1 MAAMSVKKP
10 NPSRFSSIIP
20 DATSTVNAAAT
31 VSAQAQS
38 RKATGKQVVQPTQQP
53 ETLKL
58 FVQRSFASCSSDK
71 EREFVNSQLKTL
83 IAKVSAEGRLNV
95 HKWDLEPTPR
105 YHLPP
110 SDPAP
115 VKAPMADL
123 TTAMMVTQPTKSAST
138 PTKYAANHASGIYGP
153 ATAATAA
160 GVSKD
165 WNDDRVA
172 TQSSSNH
179 VGSNSS
185 QGYQHSNTNIYGPGG
200 GNDGG
205 PSIKG
210 DAAAAAATI
219 NGGTNGGKKKKKRDA
234 VKASSEGDS
243 PPVKKSVLAGLD
255 KLDNPRE
262 LQMREK
268 RQNRFQ
274 ADTAAKDDNSNTLL
288 HAPRSNRKKGGG
300 SHQQK
305 QQLLQSQD
313 MSEFDMESLKIV
325 GTSSKLEKDY
335 LRLTSA
341 PHPSVVRPES
351 VLWKALKLIKDKWAD
366 DVVDYV
372 YMCSQLKSIR
382 QDLTVQHIQNGN
394 LQ

>member
-1 MAAMSVKKP
+1 
-10 NPSRFSSIIP
+10 
-20 DATSTVNAAAT
+20 
-31 VSAQAQS
+31 
-38 RKATGKQVVQPTQQP
+38 
-53 ETLKL
+53 
-58 FVQRSFASCSSDK
+58 
-71 EREFVNSQLKTL
+71 
-83 IAKVSAEGRLNV
+83 V
-95 HKWDLEPTPR
+95 HKWELEPTPR

-110 SDPAP
+110 SDPAQ
-115 VKAPMADL
+115 VKAPMAAL
-123 TTAMMVTQPTKSAST
+123 TTATMGIQPTKSAST

-153 ATAATAA
+153 ATTAAA

-165 WNDDRVA
+165 WTDDRVS

-179 VGSNSS
+179 AGSNSS
-185 QGYQHSNTNIYGPGG
+185 QGYQYSGTNIYGPGG

-210 DAAAAAATI
+210 DAATT
-219 NGGTNGGKKKKKRDA
+219 NSGTNAGTHGGKKKKKRDA

-274 ADTAAKDDNSNTLL
+274 ADTAAKDNSNSLL

-300 SHQQK
+300 SQQQK
-305 QQLLQSQD
+305 QQQQLLQSQD

-366 DVVDYV
+366 DLVDYV

>member
-10 NPSRFSSIIP
+10 NPSRFSTITS
-20 DATSTVNAAAT
+20 DDTSTVNAV

-38 RKATGKQVVQPTQQP
+38 RKVTGKQVSQPTSQP

-58 FVQRSFASCSSDK
+58 FVQRSFASCTTDK
-71 EREFVNSQLKTL
+71 EREFVNSQLMTL
-83 IAKVSAEGRLNV
+83 IAKVSAEGRLHV
-95 HKWDLEPTPR
+95 HKWELEPTLR
-105 YHLPP
+105 YIPP
-110 SDPAP
+110 PDPAP
-115 VKAPMADL
+115 VKAPMATL
-123 TTAMMVTQPTKSAST
+123 ITAVTQPIKSSST
-138 PTKYAANHASGIYGP
+138 PTKYASGIYGP
-153 ATAATAA
+153 ATA

-165 WNDDRVA
+165 STAGRIS
-172 TQSSSNH
+172 TQSTSNQGH
-179 VGSNSS
+179 HYSGNS
-185 QGYQHSNTNIYGPGG
+185 IYGPGG

-205 PSIKG
+205 PSNKG
-210 DAAAAAATI
+210 DAAAATAAAI
-219 NGGTNGGKKKKKRDA
+219 ANGGKKKKKRDT
-234 VKASSEGDS
+234 VKVSEGDS

-274 ADTAAKDDNSNTLL
+274 ADSATSGGDKDTLSTLL
-288 HAPRSNRKKGGG
+288 HAPRSNRKKGQK
-300 SHQQK
+300 QQ

-325 GTSSKLEKDY
+325 GTCVKLEKDY

-351 VLWKALKLIKDKWAD
+351 VLWKALKLIKEKWAD
-366 DVVDYV
+366 DMVDYV

-394 LQ
+394 LLTVIILVCSCFKLQCLDY